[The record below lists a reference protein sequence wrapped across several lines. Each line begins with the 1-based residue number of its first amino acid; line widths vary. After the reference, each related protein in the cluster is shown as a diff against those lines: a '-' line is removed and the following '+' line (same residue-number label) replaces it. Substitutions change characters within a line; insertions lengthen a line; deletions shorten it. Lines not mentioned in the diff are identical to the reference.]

1 MTDSLKIFGV
11 EFNTAFYDKVN
22 VFSRTFKYDCNKFF
36 SCNEQKKIDEI
47 LFCPLIAST
56 ELEFL
61 RLNYSEI
68 KLRNSIIIENS
79 IDYKI

>member
-1 MTDSLKIFGV
+1 MWNLIQH
-11 EFNTAFYDKVN
+11 FYFKVN
-22 VFSRTFKYDCNKFF
+22 VFSRTFKYDYNKKKN

-68 KLRNSIIIENS
+68 KLRNSMIIENS